1 MITKEQRQAAEIV
14 FLNFR
19 KTKSPY
25 DICREILESS
35 RVQYVLFEAVEVLKS
50 ALIREFSYLEE
61 TYIISLRQYL
71 LHYITSREL
80 PAFVQDKILQVL
92 AIMVKR
98 GSVEDFGLERS
109 NIINEVESLIVSGD
123 IKKVVMLIRPYLF

>member
-1 MITKEQRQAAEIV
+1 M
-14 FLNFR
+14 NFR

-25 DICREILESS
+25 DVCREILETSQ
-35 RVQYVLFEAVEVLKS
+35 VQYILFESAEVLKS

-61 TYIISLRQYL
+61 SYIISLRQYL

-98 GSVEDFGLERS
+98 SSVDDFGQERS
-109 NIINEVESLIVSGD
+109 NIINEVEQLIINGD
-123 IKKVVMLIRPYLF
+123 IKKVRINRSNKTNSVCMK